1 MEGHAGT
8 PELALLPTQAVAER
22 RPRPTRLALWAAL
35 AVVGPGL
42 MVMLADTDAGSVVTA
57 AQSGAR
63 WGYDLLPLEVAL
75 VPVLYLVME
84 LTVRLGIATGKG
96 HARLVKD
103 CFGAKWAV
111 LSVGTLLVST
121 TGALVTELAGL
132 AGVAAMEGIGPSV
145 SVPAAAGFLGLI
157 VLSGSY
163 RRVEH
168 IGIALGLFELA
179 FLVAALRAHPAA
191 SAMAHGFLSVGPLGR
206 PSYVAILAANVGA
219 VVMPWMVFYQQAAVV
234 DKGLVAKDLRMA
246 RVDTAVGAVITQVVM
261 MAVLVAT
268 AAALYAQGVGHRA
281 APLRDVQEISAALVP
296 FLGVSAGRVAFV
308 LGMAGAAIVAA
319 IVVSLA
325 AAWACAEA
333 WGARGSLNAKARQ
346 APLFYGAYYASLI
359 VATVITLSWGHAVEL
374 SIAVEVGNSLLLPIV
389 LGFLLAVAWKALP
402 APYRLT
408 RGRSVVIAAVVV
420 AVLVLNFVL
429 GLTAVGL

>member
-157 VLSGSY
+157 VLSG
-163 RRVEH
+163 
-168 IGIALGLFELA
+168 
-179 FLVAALRAHPAA
+179 
-191 SAMAHGFLSVGPLGR
+191 
-206 PSYVAILAANVGA
+206 
-219 VVMPWMVFYQQAAVV
+219 
-234 DKGLVAKDLRMA
+234 
-246 RVDTAVGAVITQVVM
+246 
-261 MAVLVAT
+261 
-268 AAALYAQGVGHRA
+268 
-281 APLRDVQEISAALVP
+281 
-296 FLGVSAGRVAFV
+296 
-308 LGMAGAAIVAA
+308 
-319 IVVSLA
+319 
-325 AAWACAEA
+325 
-333 WGARGSLNAKARQ
+333 
-346 APLFYGAYYASLI
+346 
-359 VATVITLSWGHAVEL
+359 
-374 SIAVEVGNSLLLPIV
+374 
-389 LGFLLAVAWKALP
+389 
-402 APYRLT
+402 
-408 RGRSVVIAAVVV
+408 
-420 AVLVLNFVL
+420 
-429 GLTAVGL
+429 